1 MPELHL
7 KRSYLFSKCQFDFD
21 YGNVSIFE
29 IVIAL
34 KLGDADVVNSNG
46 LSREPWVA
54 PLCTLA
60 VSGLDLVWVLLL

>member
-1 MPELHL
+1 MPELYL
-7 KRSYLFSKCQFDFD
+7 KRSYLFSKCHFD

-60 VSGLDLVWVLLL
+60 VSGLDLAWVLML